1 MNDLQM
7 GDQIVDHQ
15 SRGEMT
21 QVEALGP
28 EGVEWSGEE
37 NEVLMNWIDK
47 TNVRVDLGC
56 DYRRLE
62 VRTDVLGDAKRARL
76 V

>member
-15 SRGEMT
+15 SRGEMS

-47 TNVRVDLGC
+47 TKSQG
-56 DYRRLE
+56 
-62 VRTDVLGDAKRARL
+62 
-76 V
+76 